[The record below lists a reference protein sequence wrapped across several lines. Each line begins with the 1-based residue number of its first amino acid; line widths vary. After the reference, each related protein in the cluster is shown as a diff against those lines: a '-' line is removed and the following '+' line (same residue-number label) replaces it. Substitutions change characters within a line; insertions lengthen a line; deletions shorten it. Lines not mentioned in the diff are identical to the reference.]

1 MKPEKFSLAGILN
14 KRTLI
19 VTTAVFL
26 LLYFLTN
33 CTRQSTIEDNNL
45 VNLNYNVSVN
55 KNIELLTVI
64 QYLADFDLKYEG
76 GHIIAEDKESI
87 YRDNVKKH
95 FAEYR
100 EHPAVVLYEEMVN
113 YGFAFDTSTRFML
126 YVDDNLEFKDPNM
139 EKALAMEEKEK
150 WGGFEKGQKFLIAL
164 KEFESDTNFNDFC
177 KESLEIYN
185 QFVYDFEAKIP
196 LKNMIELLVT
206 FYGYTHDSYNIIIAP
221 LSASGKGPYI
231 ENPNGDLE
239 AYCICAPI
247 DNLTNPVEMVIHE
260 FSHSYINPLAFKN
273 SYPILKASHLLE
285 PISQEMKLISYG
297 SWMTVAIEHIVR
309 ASTAR
314 IIYHLEGQESAAQE
328 LQKQINKGFIYIEPI
343 YNKLIEY
350 EKNRNIYPTID
361 EFFSEIISIFR
372 HLAK

>member
-1 MKPEKFSLAGILN
+1 FSLAGILN

-19 VTTAVFL
+19 VTTVVFL

-76 GHIIAEDKESI
+76 GHIIAEEKESI

-126 YVDDNLEFKDPNM
+126 YVDDNLEFKDPNI
-139 EKALAMEEKEK
+139 EKTLAMEEKEK

-164 KEFESDTNFNDFC
+164 KEFESDTNFNDFY

-185 QFVYDFEAKIP
+185 QFVYDFETKIP

-206 FYGYTHDSYNIIIAP
+206 FYGYNHDSYNIIITP
-221 LSASGKGPYI
+221 LSPSGKGPYI
-231 ENPNGDLE
+231 ENSNSGLE
-239 AYCICAPI
+239 AYCICVPI

-285 PISQEMKLISYG
+285 PISEEMKLISYG

-328 LQKQINKGFIYIEPI
+328 LEKQINKGFIYIEPI

-372 HLAK
+372 RLAK